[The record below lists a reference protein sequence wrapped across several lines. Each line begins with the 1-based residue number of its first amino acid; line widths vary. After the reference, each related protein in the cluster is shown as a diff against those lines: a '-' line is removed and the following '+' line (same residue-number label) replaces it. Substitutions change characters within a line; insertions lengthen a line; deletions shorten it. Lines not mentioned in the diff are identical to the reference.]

1 MRVKAPLVIVAGAV
15 LLRLCVGVGFANY
28 DTLYSLVWG
37 QQIARG
43 QTPSYGAP
51 LAPTPHPLLE
61 ALGVVLAPLGAA
73 ATISI
78 VVALAYIALA
88 SLGYLVFLLGTRWFS
103 WPVGLAGAAF
113 VLSRYE
119 VLSYGSRA
127 YVDLP
132 YVVIVLG
139 ALAIESRRRRAGLP
153 VLALLALAG
162 LLRPEAWLFAGVYW
176 LYLWPARTPRERALL
191 ALTVVA
197 APVLWVI
204 SDGAITGH
212 PLWSLTNTR
221 NTARVL
227 HRPTGILNVPYYGAR
242 RLGEVL
248 GPDGLLAAAI
258 GGLLALRYARTQAL
272 LGAAAG
278 VLAVVALAIVGAAG
292 LPIQDRYVFLA
303 AAILTV
309 FAGAGL
315 AGSWSLP
322 AEDPHRR
329 VWRAASVLVAIAVLA
344 SLPWQITRFNKTFAG
359 ATPSDQSLNDQQRIT
374 NDLVSLTR
382 ARAIT
387 LRCGPIAVPFA
398 TPVPL
403 LALELHAAPTAI
415 RVAPIARG
423 TIVIP
428 ANRAVHR
435 EYILDARDH
444 QVSLVRIPA
453 GFHLTAS
460 NRSWR
465 VFSSCQ

>member
-1 MRVKAPLVIVAGAV
+1 MRVRAPLVIVAGAI
-15 LLRLCVGVGFANY
+15 LLRLRIGIGFANY

-43 QTPSYGAP
+43 QNPGYGAK

-61 ALGVVLAPLGAA
+61 ALGVVLAPLGAK
-73 ATISI
+73 ATLAI
-78 VVALAYIALA
+78 VVAIAYLSLAA
-88 SLGYLVFLLGTRWFS
+88 LGYVVFLLGARWFS
-103 WPVGLAGAAF
+103 WPVGLAAAAF

-119 VLSYGSRA
+119 VLSYGVRA

-132 YVVIVLG
+132 YVVLVLA

-176 LYLWPARTPRERALL
+176 CYLWPARTPRERALL
-191 ALTVVA
+191 AVAVAA

-204 SDGAITGH
+204 SDAAISGH

-221 NTARVL
+221 ATAKTL
-227 HRPTGILNVPYYGAR
+227 KRPTGILNVPYYGAR

-248 GPDGLLAAAI
+248 GPDGLAAAAI
-258 GGLLALRYARTQAL
+258 GGILSLWLARGRAL

-278 VLAVVALAIVGAAG
+278 VLAIVALAIVAAAG

-315 AGSWSLP
+315 AGSFALGADHP
-322 AEDPHRR
+322 RR
-329 VWRAASVLVAIAVLA
+329 SIWRAASVLVAIAVLA
-344 SLPWQITRFNKTFAG
+344 SLPWQIPRFNKTFSSSEPA
-359 ATPSDQSLNDQQRIT
+359 DQSLSAQQRIA
-374 NDLVSLTR
+374 NDLISLTP
-382 ARAIT
+382 AIST
-387 LRCGPIAVPFA
+387 RCGRIAVPYA

-403 LALELHAAPTAI
+403 LALELHTAPSEI
-415 RVAPIARG
+415 VVAHVIRG

-428 ANRAVHR
+428 ATRAVHR
-435 EYILDARDH
+435 EYILDAHDH
-444 QVSLVRIPA
+444 QVSLQPIPA
-453 GFHLTAS
+453 GFHLRAS

-465 VFSSCQ
+465 VYVSC

>member
-1 MRVKAPLVIVAGAV
+1 MRVRAPLVIVAAAI
-15 LLRLCVGVGFANY
+15 LLRLRIGIGFANY

-43 QTPSYGAP
+43 QNPGYGAK

-61 ALGVVLAPLGAA
+61 ALGVVLAPLGAK
-73 ATISI
+73 ATLAI
-78 VVALAYIALA
+78 VVALAYLSLA
-88 SLGYLVFLLGTRWFS
+88 ALGYVVFLLGSRWFS
-103 WPVGLAGAAF
+103 WPVGLAAAAF

-119 VLSYGSRA
+119 ILSYGVRA
-127 YVDLP
+127 YVDVP
-132 YVVIVLG
+132 YVVLVLA

-176 LYLWPARTPRERALL
+176 CYLWPARTPRERVLL
-191 ALTVVA
+191 ALAVVA
-197 APVLWVI
+197 APVAWVI
-204 SDGAITGH
+204 SDAAITGH
-212 PLWSLTNTR
+212 PLWSLTNTQA
-221 NTARVL
+221 TAKKLDRT
-227 HRPTGILNVPYYGAR
+227 TGLLNVPYTGAR

-248 GPDGLLAAAI
+248 GPDGLVAAAI
-258 GGLLALRYARTQAL
+258 GGILSLWLARERAL

-278 VLAVVALAIVGAAG
+278 VLAVIALAIVGAAG

-315 AGSWSLP
+315 AGSFVLG
-322 AEDPHRR
+322 AEHPRR
-329 VWRAASVLVAIAVLA
+329 RLWRAASVLVAIAVLA
-344 SLPWQITRFNKTFAG
+344 SLPWQIPRFNKTFSSTNPA
-359 ATPSDQSLNDQQRIT
+359 DQSLSAQQRIA
-374 NDLVSLTR
+374 NDLINLTPH
-382 ARAIT
+382 IST
-387 LRCGPIAVPFA
+387 RCGRIAVPYA

-403 LALELHAAPTAI
+403 LALELHVAPTEI
-415 RVAPIARG
+415 VVAHITRG

-428 ANRAVHR
+428 ATRAVHR
-435 EYILDARDH
+435 EYILDVNDH

-453 GFHLTAS
+453 GFHASAS

-465 VFSSCQ
+465 VYVSC

>member
-1 MRVKAPLVIVAGAV
+1 MRVRAPLVIVAAAI
-15 LLRLCVGVGFANY
+15 LLRLRIGIGFANY

-43 QTPSYGAP
+43 QNPSYGAK

-61 ALGVVLAPLGAA
+61 ALGVVLAPLGAK
-73 ATISI
+73 ATLAI
-78 VVALAYIALA
+78 VVALAYLSLA
-88 SLGYLVFLLGTRWFS
+88 ALGYVVFLLGSRWFS
-103 WPVGLAGAAF
+103 WPVGLAAAAF

-119 VLSYGSRA
+119 ILSYGVRA
-127 YVDLP
+127 YVDVP
-132 YVVIVLG
+132 YVVLVLA

-176 LYLWPARTPRERALL
+176 CYLWPARTPRERVLL
-191 ALTVVA
+191 ALAVVA
-197 APVLWVI
+197 APVAWVI
-204 SDGAITGH
+204 SDAAITGH

-221 NTARVL
+221 ATAKTL
-227 HRPTGILNVPYYGAR
+227 KRPTGILNVPYYGAR

-248 GPDGLLAAAI
+248 GPDGLAGAAI
-258 GGLLALRYARTQAL
+258 GGILSLWLARGRAL

-278 VLAVVALAIVGAAG
+278 VLAVIALAIVGAAG

-315 AGSWSLP
+315 AGSFVLG
-322 AEDPHRR
+322 AEHPRR
-329 VWRAASVLVAIAVLA
+329 RLWRAASVLVAIAVLA
-344 SLPWQITRFNKTFAG
+344 SLPWQIPRFNKTFSSTNPA
-359 ATPSDQSLNDQQRIT
+359 DQSLSAQQRIA
-374 NDLVSLTR
+374 NDLISLTPH
-382 ARAIT
+382 IST
-387 LRCGPIAVPFA
+387 RCGRIAVPYA

-403 LALELHAAPTAI
+403 LALELHVAPTEI
-415 RVAPIARG
+415 VVAHITRG

-428 ANRAVHR
+428 ATRAVHR
-435 EYILDARDH
+435 EYILDVNDH

-453 GFHLTAS
+453 GFHASAS

-465 VFSSCQ
+465 VYVSC

>member
-1 MRVKAPLVIVAGAV
+1 MRVRAPLVIVAGAI
-15 LLRLCVGVGFANY
+15 LLRLGIGVGFANY
-28 DTLYSLVWG
+28 DTLYSLAWG

-43 QTPSYGAP
+43 QNPSYGAN

-61 ALGVVLAPLGAA
+61 ALGVVLAPLGAKGTLA
-73 ATISI
+73 I
-78 VVALAYIALA
+78 VVAIAYLSLAA
-88 SLGYLVFLLGTRWFS
+88 LGYVVFLLGTRWFS
-103 WPVGLAGAAF
+103 WPVGLAAAAF

-119 VLSYGSRA
+119 ILSYGARA

-132 YVVIVLG
+132 YVVLVLA
-139 ALAIESRRRRAGLP
+139 ALAFESRRRRAGLP

-191 ALTVVA
+191 ALAIGA

-204 SDGAITGH
+204 SDAAITGH

-221 NTARVL
+221 ATAKTL
-227 HRPTGILNVPYYGAR
+227 KRPTGILNVPYYGAR

-248 GPDGLLAAAI
+248 GPDGLVAAAI
-258 GGLLALRYARTQAL
+258 GGILSLWLARERAM

-278 VLAVVALAIVGAAG
+278 ILAVVALAIVGAAG
-292 LPIQDRYVFLA
+292 LPIQDRYVFVV

-315 AGSWSLP
+315 AGSFALP
-322 AEDPHRR
+322 PGHPRR
-329 VWRAASVLVAIAVLA
+329 RLWRAASVLVAIAVLA
-344 SLPWQITRFNKTFAG
+344 SLPWQIPRFNKTFSSSVPA
-359 ATPSDQSLNDQQRIT
+359 DQSLSAQQRIA
-374 NDLVSLTR
+374 NDLISLTP
-382 ARAIT
+382 AIST
-387 LRCGPIAVPFA
+387 RCGRVAVPYA

-403 LALELHAAPTAI
+403 LALELHTAPTEIVVATI
-415 RVAPIARG
+415 RRG
-423 TIVIP
+423 TIVVP

-435 EYILDARDH
+435 EYVLDPHDH
-444 QVSLVRIPA
+444 QVSLQPIPA
-453 GFHLTAS
+453 GFHLRAS

-465 VFSSCQ
+465 VYASC

>member
-1 MRVKAPLVIVAGAV
+1 MRVRAPLVIVAGAI
-15 LLRLCVGVGFANY
+15 LLRLPIGIGFANY

-43 QTPSYGAP
+43 QNPSYGTK

-61 ALGVVLAPLGAA
+61 ALGVVLAPLGAK
-73 ATISI
+73 ATLAI
-78 VVALAYIALA
+78 VVAIAYLSLAA
-88 SLGYLVFLLGTRWFS
+88 LGYVVFLLGARWFS
-103 WPVGLAGAAF
+103 WPVGLAAAAF

-119 VLSYGSRA
+119 VLSYGVRA
-127 YVDLP
+127 YADLP
-132 YVVIVLG
+132 YVVLVLA
-139 ALAIESRRRRAGLP
+139 ALALESHRRRAGLP

-176 LYLWPARTPRERALL
+176 CYLWPARTPRERTLL
-191 ALTVVA
+191 ALAVAA
-197 APVLWVI
+197 APVGWVI
-204 SDGAITGH
+204 SDWAITGH

-221 NTARVL
+221 ATAHAL
-227 HRPTGILNVPYYGAR
+227 KRPTGILNVPYYGAR

-248 GPDGLLAAAI
+248 GPDGLAAAAI
-258 GGLLALRYARTQAL
+258 GGILSLWLARERAL

-278 VLAVVALAIVGAAG
+278 VLAVLALAIVGAAG

-315 AGSWSLP
+315 AGWFALAP
-322 AEDPHRR
+322 ERPRRR

-344 SLPWQITRFNKTFAG
+344 SLPWQIPRFNRTFSSSVPA
-359 ATPSDQSLNDQQRIT
+359 DQSLSAQQRIA
-374 NDLVSLTR
+374 NDLIALTP
-382 ARAIT
+382 AISP
-387 LRCGPIAVPFA
+387 RCGRIAVPYS

-403 LALELHAAPTAI
+403 LALELHVPPTQVV
-415 RVAPIARG
+415 VAQIARG

-428 ANRAVHR
+428 ANPAVHL
-435 EYILDARDH
+435 EYILDRHDH
-444 QVSLVRIPA
+444 QVSLEPIPA
-453 GFHLTAS
+453 GFRLSAS

-465 VFSSCQ
+465 VYSSCA